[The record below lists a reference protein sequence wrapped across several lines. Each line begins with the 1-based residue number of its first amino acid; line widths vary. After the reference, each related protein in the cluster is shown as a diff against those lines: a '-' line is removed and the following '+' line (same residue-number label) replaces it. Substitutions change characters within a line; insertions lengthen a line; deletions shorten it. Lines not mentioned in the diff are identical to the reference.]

1 MKNKIPKAL
10 IEKIKENKKYKSISN
25 DIVIKE
31 IQNYMKRY
39 QTDQE
44 DIYDDK
50 FAIKVIRK
58 ELHRLYSSYQTKGK
72 KKRGELLKNLEILIK
87 QHAPEPKV
95 LEVINIL
102 LKITLSTI
110 ERLPHYKKLYK
121 DVFNI
126 TGKPKSIT
134 DLGAGLNPLSFPLT
148 KLPKSTTYHSYDIDT
163 EDITFLNKFYKTL
176 KINGTANIL
185 DVRDINMLDKLP
197 NSDIIFM
204 FKLYDLIVPKAKKQ
218 KKLGEEIINI
228 LITKTNYLIV
238 SFATK
243 TLTRKSMKL
252 PRRIGFE
259 MMLDRNQLNYNL
271 IETDNEIY
279 YVISKHKL

>member
-1 MKNKIPKAL
+1 MKNKIPKAF
-10 IEKIKENKKYKSISN
+10 INKIKENKKYSSISN
-25 DIVIKE
+25 EIVIKE
-31 IQNYMKRY
+31 IENYMRKY
-39 QTDQE
+39 QIDRQ
-44 DIYDDK
+44 DVYDDK

-72 KKRGELLKNLEILIK
+72 KKRDQLLKDLDIAIK
-87 QHAPEPKV
+87 QHAPESQV
-95 LEVINIL
+95 LGIIKTL
-102 LKITLSTI
+102 LSITLSTI

-121 DVFNI
+121 DIFKI
-126 TGKPKSIT
+126 TGKPKSIV

-148 KLPKSTTYHSYDIDT
+148 NLPKSTAYHSYDIDT
-163 EDITFLNKFYKTL
+163 EDITFLNKYFKVL
-176 KINGTANIL
+176 KISGEANIL
-185 DVRDINMLDKLP
+185 DVRDINKLKMLPKT
-197 NSDIIFM
+197 DIIFM

-228 LITKTNYLIV
+228 LKNKANYLVV

-259 MMLDRNQLNYNL
+259 MMLDRNQLKYEL
-271 IETDNEIY
+271 VETDNEIY
-279 YVISKHKL
+279 YVCSNK